1 MANSLLD
8 FVLSLVR
15 DPQAAERYAAD
26 PAAAIADA
34 HLAGVTSADVDNLIP
49 MVADSMAASAP
60 GFNGGIVQTDGGNV
74 WTTGAAT
81 AAFDAF
87 ETVDHQVQSVIHD
100 PATASAQI
108 HDVFSEHAQVID
120 AVGQGLTGQSELDQS
135 ELDQSGL
142 DHIES
147 TLDDVSTWSDP
158 GGWEH
163 VHDAH
168 PDAHP
173 GVDHLGFDANP

>member
-15 DPQAAERYAAD
+15 DPEAAARYSAD

-34 HLAGVTSADVDNLIP
+34 HLTGVTSADVDNLIP
-49 MVADSMAASAP
+49 MVADSMAASTP
-60 GFNGGIVQTDGGNV
+60 GFGGGTSQTDGGNV

-87 ETVDHQVQSVIHD
+87 GAADSQVSSVIHG
-100 PATASAQI
+100 PAISSPQI
-108 HDVFSEHAQVID
+108 HDIIS
-120 AVGQGLTGQSELDQS
+120 
-135 ELDQSGL
+135 
-142 DHIES
+142 DHMPPIES
-147 TLDDVSTWSDP
+147 AIESAASHGVADQTRIDQIEAALDDLPMWSDS

-163 VHDAH
+163 VHE
-168 PDAHP
+168 AHP

>member
-15 DPQAAERYAAD
+15 DPEAAARYAAD

-60 GFNGGIVQTDGGNV
+60 GFHGAIVPTDGGNV

-87 ETVDHQVQSVIHD
+87 GAVDHQVEGVIHD
-100 PATASAQI
+100 PAAGSVHI
-108 HDVFSEHAQVID
+108 HDVFSEHEPVID
-120 AVGQGLTGQSELDQS
+120 AVGQGLT
-135 ELDQSGL
+135 DQSGL
-142 DHIES
+142 DQPGIDHVES
-147 TLDDVSTWSDP
+147 TLDDLSSWSDP

-163 VHDAH
+163 VHD
-168 PDAHP
+168 PHP

>member
-15 DPQAAERYAAD
+15 DPEAAARYAAD

-34 HLAGVTSADVDNLIP
+34 HLTGVTSADVDNLIP

-60 GFNGGIVQTDGGNV
+60 GFHGSAVQPDSGNV
-74 WTTGAAT
+74 WTTGAAA

-87 ETVDHQVQSVIHD
+87 ETIDHQAQSVIHE
-100 PATASAQI
+100 PVMGSVRI
-108 HDVFSEHAQVID
+108 PDVFSEHASVID
-120 AVGQGLTGQSELDQS
+120 ALGHGLT
-135 ELDQSGL
+135 DQSGIDQL
-142 DHIES
+142 GIDHIES
-147 TLDDVSTWSDP
+147 TLDDVSDWSEP

-163 VHDAH
+163 LH
-168 PDAHP
+168 DAHP

>member
-15 DPQAAERYAAD
+15 DPEVAARYAAD

-34 HLAGVTSADVDNLIP
+34 HLTGVTSADVNNLIP
-49 MVADSMAASAP
+49 MVADSLAASTP
-60 GFNGGIVQTDGGNV
+60 GFGGGSSHPDGGNV

-87 ETVDHQVQSVIHD
+87 GAADSQVQNVIHD
-100 PATASAQI
+100 PAIGSSQI
-108 HDVFSEHAQVID
+108 HDVFTEHAPLVDSGFELAAAHSLTDQVGID
-120 AVGQGLTGQSELDQS
+120 QIDSA
-135 ELDQSGL
+135 
-142 DHIES
+142 
-147 TLDDVSTWSDP
+147 LDDLSRWSEA

-168 PDAHP
+168 PGA
-173 GVDHLGFDANP
+173 DHLGFDANP

>member
-15 DPQAAERYAAD
+15 DPEAAARYAAD
-26 PAAAIADA
+26 PGAAIADA
-34 HLAGVTSADVDNLIP
+34 HLTGVTSADVENLIP
-49 MVADSMAASAP
+49 MVTDSMAASAP
-60 GFNGGIVQTDGGNV
+60 GFNGGAVQTDGGNV

-87 ETVDHQVQSVIHD
+87 EAVDHQVHSVIHE
-100 PATASAQI
+100 PAMGAVQI
-108 HDVFSEHAQVID
+108 HDVFSEHAAFPEHAPLID
-120 AVGQGLTGQSELDQS
+120 AVSQGLTDQPGI
-135 ELDQSGL
+135 DQ
-142 DHIES
+142 IES
-147 TLDDVSTWSDP
+147 ALDDLPSWSEQ

-168 PDAHP
+168 SDAHP
-173 GVDHLGFDANP
+173 GVDHLGFDVNP

>member
-15 DPQAAERYAAD
+15 DPEAAARYAAD
-26 PAAAIADA
+26 PVAAIADA

-49 MVADSMAASAP
+49 MVADSMAASVP
-60 GFNGGIVQTDGGNV
+60 GFHGAIVQTDGGNV

-100 PATASAQI
+100 PAPASVQI
-108 HDVFSEHAQVID
+108 PDVFSEHAPVID
-120 AVGQGLTGQSELDQS
+120 AVGPGLTGQSGLDQS
-135 ELDQSGL
+135 RI

-147 TLDDVSTWSDP
+147 ALDDVSTWPDP

-168 PDAHP
+168 PS
-173 GVDHLGFDANP
+173 VDHPGFDANP